1 MERIKIQTIA
11 AAAGALGRDNR
22 RAAAEKAIEHDIA
35 GVTRGLS
42 EDIRFQSAFVCPRN
56 GSFLTRRWREMDS
69 NFQYASTEHRISRW
83 VDRIA
88 WKPAAPRNAVSPWE
102 AGAPRSAASRWE
114 AAANPW
120 LGAIARCQAARYRAA
135 RRAAMRSAHCEI
147 RPGENVTLLYLS
159 HDGSPG
165 PPPSE
170 PPPPCGPIA
179 SASQSPL

>member
-69 NFQYASTEHRISRW
+69 N
-83 VDRIA
+83 
-88 WKPAAPRNAVSPWE
+88 PAVPRNRRQYKRAKSDFPE
-102 AGAPRSAASRWE
+102 RESASKGKSGRI
-114 AAANPW
+114 
-120 LGAIARCQAARYRAA
+120 GR
-135 RRAAMRSAHCEI
+135 
-147 RPGENVTLLYLS
+147 
-159 HDGSPG
+159 
-165 PPPSE
+165 
-170 PPPPCGPIA
+170 PIA
-179 SASQSPL
+179 SSHGPFFEKIKDRLV

>member
-1 MERIKIQTIA
+1 MDPVWYPLDLADCTLEPPARRGGVESSHDSPLEGDGFELPVREH
-11 AAAGALGRDNR
+11 GATHFAMGGPHRGGPHGSPLRLG
-22 RAAAEKAIEHDIA
+22 
-35 GVTRGLS
+35 TR
-42 EDIRFQSAFVCPRN
+42 
-56 GSFLTRRWREMDS
+56 
-69 NFQYASTEHRISRW
+69 SRQ
-83 VDRIA
+83 
-88 WKPAAPRNAVSPWE
+88 WE

-165 PPPSE
+165 PPPCE
-170 PPPPCGPIA
+170 PPPPCGPMA